1 MCTAAVE
8 GATEAPVGPFSA
20 TIPHNAK
27 YYAFCG
33 VTYLFALRWQQK
45 DRALKREIDAYKA
58 EHAPPAPAV
67 VEVEAPAATPAAAA
81 PSAVVQAV
89 TAAPTAAPG
98 ASIAEWKVADVAA
111 WLESVELAQ
120 HVDTFKTHSVNGKML
135 LTLSDSD
142 LYQTLEVKS
151 PLHRKKLL
159 MEISQLRK
167 GFLSK

>member
-67 VEVEAPAATPAAAA
+67 R
-81 PSAVVQAV
+81 
-89 TAAPTAAPG
+89 
-98 ASIAEWKVADVAA
+98 ASCVRSRCAFAR
-111 WLESVELAQ
+111 LLCFSP
-120 HVDTFKTHSVNGKML
+120 HVC
-135 LTLSDSD
+135 
-142 LYQTLEVKS
+142 
-151 PLHRKKLL
+151 
-159 MEISQLRK
+159 
-167 GFLSK
+167 